1 MSSNAYAEGT
11 DEARAHA
18 AQHAAVARAADLSCM
33 QLLAERTR
41 AADEFASCPDVA
53 CAGSVVDV
61 DAETIDTVP
70 VIVQHQFAPFLGSRT
85 WASVTG
91 GPLRLAWLA
100 SRALAHRVAVS
111 ACAKVDVLTA
121 AHSIRAR
128 MRRQACRPFLLR
140 QW

>member
-1 MSSNAYAEGT
+1 
-11 DEARAHA
+11 
-18 AQHAAVARAADLSCM
+18 M

-91 GPLRLAWLA
+91 ARCGLRGSLLVH
-100 SRALAHRVAVS
+100 S
-111 ACAKVDVLTA
+111 LTA
-121 AHSIRAR
+121 WR
-128 MRRQACRPFLLR
+128 
-140 QW
+140 